1 MKMPE
6 LVAWSVTWDKRH
18 CGNFF
23 FRKED
28 ATAHKQRLDSKFPQD
43 AREVVGLVEEAQL
56 REALASQEAVMRQAL
71 EALKVYK
78 QGFRCPYTAPAI
90 KALEE
95 ALK

>member
-1 MKMPE
+1 MKMPKPLFPSLTDYTEDQLIVALARYEEFGTIQEQNIYLDKVASE
-6 LVAWSVTWDKRH
+6 LQDLCDRQA
-18 CGNFF
+18 
-23 FRKED
+23 FR
-28 ATAHKQRLDSKFPQD
+28 
-43 AREVVGLVEEAQL
+43 
-56 REALASQEAVMRQAL
+56 LASQEVVMKQAL